1 MDLRDL
7 PLVSHKTLDGVA
19 LLNADL
25 TIAGQAAVDGF

>member
-19 LLNADL
+19 LLDADP
-25 TIAGQAAVDGF
+25 TIAGHATVDGF